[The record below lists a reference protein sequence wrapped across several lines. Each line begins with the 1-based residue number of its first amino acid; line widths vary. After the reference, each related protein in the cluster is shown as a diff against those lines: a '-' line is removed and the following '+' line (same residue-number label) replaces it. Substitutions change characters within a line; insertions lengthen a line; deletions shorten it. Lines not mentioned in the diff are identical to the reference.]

1 MAASLRLIPLVVLI
15 LVISGADKVQAAPI
29 CSDTPDATQNIKCV
43 EPVTSTDDITIDTTD
58 VTITTTGERESAIEG
73 QHNGDGDVSITVDNA
88 TLDTSGQ
95 YSAGVD
101 GSQQVG
107 FFNADP
113 GGERTIH
120 IIVKN
125 STINTIGD
133 NASGIYGLHLGNSN
147 VDFDNTGDVRI
158 VSTNTDITT
167 EGSFAAGIE
176 GKSDYSNGD
185 VIIEMTG
192 GSITATGSSSMAPGI
207 RGNAE
212 VHGTGDVHITVKDA
226 TITAVSHGVQALN
239 SKAGGGDIYITLE
252 NAVITSNYNAVDAQ
266 TDFDVEGDITIKV
279 KDSSF
284 TTNDYIA
291 HGMFIGQYGEG
302 TTKVDVRDTDITS
315 SGTNLHP
322 DYSDTFSHGIYVRHF
337 DIGDIDIDVRGGN
350 IDTRGV
356 DSYGIYARHGTTLD
370 DGDIMVDTYSGNL
383 ITTSGD
389 GGHGIFAVHNGAET
403 KEGEIRIT
411 VGGDIEVTGVGAQ
424 GVRVGK
430 VSTSGNAQGTAAID
444 SNGFRKQTVT
454 VNGRVMGN
462 EAGVYLAGGGRV
474 VIGPKGSVGAKS
486 GIAILATGDN
496 PGDPA
501 IKPKLRVDMNLD
513 GRRVAQAIGN
523 DWIINDEGETTI
535 AVNNVVLHD
544 GEMGVVPGSTAP
556 NGAWNVRMREE
567 GVTVDRT
574 DPANWVISEPTT
586 GVVADRD
593 FSTQD
598 FIQAFAAR
606 TQVARTQCSDANLTT
621 QTPDHERGGG
631 RFDDRPQCQCRRGQ
645 DFSDGGRRIGHQSST
660 PMVRGTSPSTSRAV
674 ASRRRGPLTGVMRP
688 AGYLP
693 IAQVS
698 PILRRTKVR

>member
-167 EGSFAAGIE
+167 SGSHAAGIE

-192 GSITATGSSSMAPGI
+192 GSITTTGSGGEAPGI

-212 VHGTGDVHITVKDA
+212 INGTGDVHITVKDA
-226 TITAVSHGVQALN
+226 TITTGDPGVKALN
-239 SKAGGGDIYITLE
+239 SKMDGGDIYITLE
-252 NAVITSNYNAVDAQ
+252 NAVIMSDDHAVDAQ
-266 TDFDVEGDITIKV
+266 TDFNVEGDITIKV
-279 KDSSF
+279 KDSRF
-284 TTNDYIA
+284 TTDGLIS
-291 HGMFIGQYGEG
+291 HGIFIGQYGEG
-302 TTKVDVRDTDITS
+302 TAKVDVRDTDIT
-315 SGTNLHP
+315 TVETDFDP
-322 DYSDTFSHGIYVRHF
+322 DPAYSDTYSHGIYVRHF
-337 DIGDIDIDVRGGN
+337 DIGDIDIDVRGGT
-350 IDTRGV
+350 IETRGV
-356 DSYGIYARHGTTLD
+356 DSFGIYARHGTTLD

-389 GGHGIFAVHNGAET
+389 GGHGIFAEHRGAET
-403 KEGEIRIT
+403 KEGEIWIT
-411 VGGDIEVTGVGAQ
+411 VGGDIEVTGAGAQ
-424 GVRVGK
+424 GVRVGR
-430 VSTSGNAQGTAAID
+430 VGTSGSSLGIAQRTAAID
-444 SNGFRKQTVT
+444 SNDFRKQTVT
-454 VNGRVMGN
+454 VNGMITSAA
-462 EAGVYLAGGGRV
+462 EGVYLAGGGRV
-474 VIGPKGSVGAKS
+474 IIGSKGVINSLSK
-486 GIAILATGDN
+486 IAILATGDN
-496 PGDPA
+496 PGDL
-501 IKPKLRVDMNLD
+501 KPKLRVDLNLG
-513 GRRVAQAIGN
+513 GRQVAEAIGDN
-523 DWIINDEGETTI
+523 WIINDGGETTI
-535 AVNNVVLHD
+535 AVNRTVLHD
-544 GEMGVVPGSTAP
+544 GAT
-556 NGAWNVRMREE
+556 
-567 GVTVDRT
+567 GVTSRT
-574 DPANWVISEPTT
+574 AKMEP
-586 GVVADRD
+586 
-593 FSTQD
+593 
-598 FIQAFAAR
+598 
-606 TQVARTQCSDANLTT
+606 
-621 QTPDHERGGG
+621 
-631 RFDDRPQCQCRRGQ
+631 
-645 DFSDGGRRIGHQSST
+645 
-660 PMVRGTSPSTSRAV
+660 GTSPWPGRA
-674 ASRRRGPLTGVMRP
+674 SG
-688 AGYLP
+688 
-693 IAQVS
+693 
-698 PILRRTKVR
+698 